1 MPTNLSA
8 LLDLDCI
15 APHEHAPMLTRAANS
30 AYTAHIKFRQQH
42 LNTHPDAYARALLRA
57 LKAEPHQLA
66 ELPPAA
72 LSTQAVVDALMQVH
86 TLGFAR
92 LAAEFVAL
100 RCPWAS
106 RVPVDAI
113 LTNADTWQV
122 VILDHLL
129 TAAPSTRDTKQAQQA
144 VQEAGA
150 HVLALGEVLID
161 YVSRG
166 LRTELHSAFRLTE
179 QQPARQGDAA
189 RAKAATI

>member
-1 MPTNLSA
+1 MPTNLSV
-8 LLDLDCI
+8 LLDLDRI

-42 LNTHPDAYARALLRA
+42 LNTHPDSYAHALLRA

-66 ELPPAA
+66 ELPSAA
-72 LSTQAVVDALMQVH
+72 LNTQPVVDALMQVH
-86 TLGFAR
+86 ALGFAR

-122 VILDHLL
+122 VILDQLL
-129 TAAPSTRDTKQAQQA
+129 TPSLSIKDTKQAQQA
-144 VQEAGA
+144 VLEAGA
-150 HVLALGEVLID
+150 HVLALGEVLVD

-166 LRTELHSAFRLTE
+166 LRTELHNTFHMNE
-179 QQPARQGDAA
+179 QQPVRQREAA
-189 RAKAATI
+189 HAKAATT

>member
-1 MPTNLSA
+1 MSTTLSA
-8 LLDLDCI
+8 LLDLDRI
-15 APHEHAPMLTRAANS
+15 TPHEHAPMLTRAANS

-42 LNTHPDAYARALLRA
+42 LNAHPDAYAHELLRA
-57 LKAEPHQLA
+57 LKSEPHALSA
-66 ELPPAA
+66 LPPAA
-72 LSTQAVVDALMQVH
+72 LNTQAVVDALMQVH
-86 TLGFAR
+86 ALGFAR

-129 TAAPSTRDTKQAQQA
+129 TTSPSSKDTKQARQA
-144 VQEAGA
+144 VLEAGA
-150 HVLALGEVLID
+150 HVLALGEVLVD

-166 LRTELHSAFRLTE
+166 LRTELHSTFQLTE
-179 QQPARQGDAA
+179 QQPVRQGDAA
-189 RAKAATI
+189 HAKAATI